1 MALICNRCGE
11 MFTLEEY
18 NKMKNKLE
26 VRPIIGGEVCRAIG
40 RPAWTFFAG
49 GWKTTT
55 SAVS

>member
-26 VRPIIGGEVCRAIG
+26 VRPIIGGEVCRATG
-40 RPAWTFFAG
+40 RPAWTFFVG
-49 GWKTTT
+49 GWKMIT
-55 SAVS
+55 